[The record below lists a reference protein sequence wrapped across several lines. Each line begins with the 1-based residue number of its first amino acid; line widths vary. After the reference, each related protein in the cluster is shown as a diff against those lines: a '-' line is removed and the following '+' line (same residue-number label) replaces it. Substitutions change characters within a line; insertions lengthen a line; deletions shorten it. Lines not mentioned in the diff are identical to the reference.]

1 MKQPMSDTCAIVA
14 CTVAL
19 EGMHRKV
26 YEESNGVGTFPAA
39 WQAAGSWNEQL
50 RLACERKGVWKAREG
65 ANVGD
70 VLIKIQELAGVVTS
84 VPGLLMPLL
93 RWEKHSSGLTRER
106 VAELIDL
113 GPCIGRLWVCPWY
126 HHFNADN
133 GWVYRGCGRDK
144 HARDECKELYE
155 DKVMGSHAV
164 VCLAYRF
171 WEEGEEMHVLVLDNH
186 DDDGPQRWIDVE
198 ELDAIFTLS
207 VECLTNEDVSP
218 TKALFG

>member
-93 RWEKHSSGLTRER
+93 RWEKHSSELTRER

-113 GPCIGRLWVCPWY
+113 GPCIGRLWVCPWQGVK
-126 HHFNADN
+126 N
-133 GWVYRGCGRDK
+133 R
-144 HARDECKELYE
+144 RDECKELYE

-186 DDDGPQRWIDVE
+186 DDDGPQRWVDVE

-207 VECLTNEDVSP
+207 VECLTNEDASP